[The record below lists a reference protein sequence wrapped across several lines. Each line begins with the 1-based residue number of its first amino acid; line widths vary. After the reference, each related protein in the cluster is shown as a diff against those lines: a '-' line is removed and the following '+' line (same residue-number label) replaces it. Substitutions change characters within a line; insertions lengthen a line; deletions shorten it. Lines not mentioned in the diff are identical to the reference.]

1 MGLFVLKG
9 WSETSFLLAY
19 AIKGD
24 FMRKILLLMLLF
36 ISIICL
42 LPAQTSSGADFPWYM
57 GKPINDIRFE
67 GLNHVNS
74 SDLDGITSQFIGSL
88 YSPGLYK
95 DLQSKLFALDYFKK
109 FSAEAEPF
117 NTNKDSVVIIF
128 TVEERP
134 LVDDIKISG
143 NKKIRKGDILDA
155 ILLKRDDIFSTT
167 KMKYDKDAILDLYKS
182 KGYPDV
188 SIEADSIEQDEN
200 TVLVKFTVSEGN
212 QTRIKEIYFSGNEV
226 FADSVLKSKLSI
238 KSQSLLHS
246 GVFEASKLETDKLSL
261 ETYYKDRGYLDAKI
275 VDVKQE
281 VLESDKGRNYLSL
294 TFYFNEGKKWTFDG
308 VNISGNEIFSDDKL
322 LSLIHQKTG
331 EVINKTKLD
340 MDFARL
346 SDLYYNDGYIYNDIQ
361 LKEKRNEQND
371 SISYTV
377 NIIEKGRAHIENIIV
392 KGNVKTLDYVLY
404 REIPLETGDIFSK
417 DKVIEGIQNL
427 YNTGLFT
434 TVAPE
439 TPYGSAEGL
448 MDLVINVEEGK
459 NTDIQFGVTFTG
471 ASSSYPVSG
480 FLKWNE
486 NNFRGKGQVLSI
498 GTELSPAKQSLTLGF
513 NDKWI
518 MGRRWSVGTN
528 LAFTHQLYTGILQ
541 DIMPVRFTEDD
552 YNNNLAAPDPYNS
565 YDEWQDAIDNGESID
580 SAYLMEYDNYQLS
593 LGGNTGYTFHTHLG
607 RFTTATGLNSS
618 LNNIDYDSGEYRPY
632 NPAIRNNLNT
642 WLFNNKLWLN
652 LIWDRRDFVIN
663 PNNGFIFN
671 QITTY
676 AGGILGGNTQFIKSQ
691 SKAEAFLKLIEIPVS
706 DKYTFKTIFAAH
718 TSFSAIL
725 NQYYSENSDFGW
737 NIKATTGDLLYMDG
751 MNIAKG
757 WPFQQN
763 GKAMWDNWV
772 ELRMPIAE
780 NVLWGDLYFSGTGFW
795 TELSN
800 VDLDKSNLIDDFY
813 FSFGGGIRFTIPGL
827 PIGLYLTKRFR
838 TNNGTIVWEPGTI
851 FTNADNPNSGM
862 DLVIAFQFGLF

>member
-9 WSETSFLLAY
+9 WSETCFLLAY

-42 LPAQTSSGADFPWYM
+42 LPAQTSSGAVLPWYM

-67 GLNHVNS
+67 GLNHVDS
-74 SDLDGITSQFIGSL
+74 SDLDGITVQFIGSL

-109 FSAEAEPF
+109 FSAEAEPL
-117 NTNKDSVVIIF
+117 NADKDSVVIIF

-167 KMKYDKDAILDLYKS
+167 KMKYDKDAISDLYKS

-188 SIEADSIEQDEN
+188 SIEASSIEQDDN
-200 TVLVKFTVSEGN
+200 TVLVKFAVSEGN
-212 QTRIKEIYFSGNEV
+212 QTRIKEINFSGNEV
-226 FADSVLKSKLSI
+226 FEDSVLKSKLSI
-238 KSQSLLHS
+238 KAQSLLNS
-246 GVFEASKLETDKLSL
+246 GVFEASKLEKDKLSL

-281 VLESDKGRNYLSL
+281 VLESDNGRNYLAL
-294 TFYFNEGKKWTFDG
+294 TFYFDEGKKWTFNG

-322 LSLIHQKTG
+322 LSLIYQKTG

-340 MDFARL
+340 MDFAKL

-361 LKEKRNEQND
+361 IKENRNDQDNT
-371 SISYTV
+371 ISYTV
-377 NIIEKGRAHIENIIV
+377 TIIEKGRAHIENIIV

-404 REIPLETGDIFSK
+404 REIPLATGDIFSK

-427 YNTGLFT
+427 YNTGLFS

-486 NNFRGKGQVLSI
+486 NNFMGKGQVLSI
-498 GTELSPAKQSLTLGF
+498 GTEISPSKQSLNLGF
-513 NDKWI
+513 NEKWL
-518 MGRRWSVGTN
+518 MGRRWSIGSN
-528 LAFTHQLYTGILQ
+528 LSFSHQLYTEELQ
-541 DIMPVRFTEDD
+541 DIIPVRFTEDD
-552 YNNNLAAPDPYNS
+552 YKNGLAAPDPYNS
-565 YDEWQDAIDNGESID
+565 YDEWKTAINNGESID
-580 SAYLMEYDNYQLS
+580 SAYLMKYDNMKLS
-593 LGGNTGYTFHTHLG
+593 LGGNTGYTFHTPIG
-607 RFTTATGLNSS
+607 RFTTATGLSYS
-618 LNNIDYDSGEYRPY
+618 LNNITYDSSEYRPY
-632 NPAIRNNLNT
+632 NPAIRNNLNS
-642 WLFNNKLWLN
+642 WLFNNKLWVN
-652 LIWDRRDFVIN
+652 LIWDKRDFVTN
-663 PNNGFIFN
+663 PTNGFLLN

-676 AGGILGGNTQFIKSQ
+676 AGGIFGGDTQYIKSQ
-691 SKAEAFLKLIEIPVS
+691 SKVEAFLKLIDIPVS

-725 NQYYSENSDFGW
+725 NQYYNDNSVLGW
-737 NIKATTGDLLYMDG
+737 NVKATTGDFLYMDG
-751 MNIAKG
+751 MNIARG
-757 WPFQQN
+757 W
-763 GKAMWDNWV
+763 GYTSEGEAMWDNWV

-795 TELSN
+795 TELTD
-800 VDLDKSNLIDDFY
+800 VDLEKPNFIDDFY

-827 PIGLYLTKRFR
+827 PIGLYLTKRFQI
-838 TNNGTIVWEPGTI
+838 NEGTIAWKPGTI

-862 DLVIAFQFGLF
+862 DLVIAFQYGLF